1 MKLVSENIPIAPYAQ
16 PQSVVT
22 TALQTTFTGSS
33 KDGGKMH
40 CNCQYEV
47 RFLGTDPEKPMPII
61 NEGTIDLTPYLP
73 PQLAAGLEAWFDAIA
88 PELLKRLAPK
98 EEEKVISNRE

>member
-1 MKLVSENIPIAPYAQ
+1 MKHISHDTPIAPYVQ

-22 TALQTTFTGSS
+22 TALQTIFTGST
-33 KDGGKMH
+33 KDGGTMH
-40 CNCQYEV
+40 CNAQYEV

-61 NEGTIDLTPYLP
+61 NEGTIDLTAYLP
-73 PQLAAGLEAWFDAIA
+73 PQLAAGLEAWFEAIA